1 MIFAAMILL
10 GALLG
15 FAGAGGAGL
24 TITLLTVGF
33 GIPIHTALGVSL
45 SAMCFTMLSGAISHF
60 REGDVIIKTGI
71 TTGIAGMLGAAC
83 GAQVSDVLP
92 ANILSCA
99 TASMLLLSSGLVYI
113 ILFRKEMLDSFIQRH
128 ASTARG
134 ARFYYYSLSIGL
146 TTGFLSGAF
155 GIGATAFIQI
165 SLMLF
170 FGLSLYHAIG
180 TTMLIILPISVAGG
194 LSYLFNGHLDLFIF
208 LQTLGGLALGAYG
221 GAKLTRM
228 VSPNTLRYIV
238 ICMPT
243 IGGLLLLFK
252 H

>member
-1 MIFAAMILL
+1 MIFAAMIFL

-33 GIPIHTALGVSL
+33 GVPIHTALGVSL
-45 SAMCFTMLSGAISHF
+45 AAMCFTMLSGAVSHF
-60 REGDVIIKTGI
+60 REGDVTLKIGVPIGI
-71 TTGIAGMLGAAC
+71 LGMLGAAC
-83 GAQVSDVLP
+83 GAQVSNALP
-92 ANILSCA
+92 SDILAYA
-99 TASMLLLSSGLVYI
+99 TAGMLLFSSGLVYI
-113 ILFRKEMLDSFIQRH
+113 ILFRSAMLNNFIQKH
-128 ASTARG
+128 ASAATG
-134 ARFYYYSLSIGL
+134 AKFYGYAAAIGL
-146 TTGFLSGAF
+146 LTGFLSGAF

-170 FGLSLYHAIG
+170 FGLSLYQAIG
-180 TTMLIILPISVAGG
+180 TTMLIILPISLAGG
-194 LSYLFNGHLDLFIF
+194 MSYLLNGHLDVFIF
-208 LQTLGGLALGAYG
+208 LQTLGGLTIGAYG

-228 VSPNTLRYIV
+228 ASKNLLRYIV

-243 IGGLLLLFK
+243 IGGLLLLLR